1 MNDEK
6 ILEIKK
12 LFSEKRYLELIFLI
26 EHQIEDEEINSNLLN
41 LLGACKVIKEKPSK
55 KDFMSAIENFKQAY
69 LKEKKTKVALE
80 SLRNFINSSV
90 DLFDYE
96 NSPANHKI
104 SESNFLDAILFFK
117 EIQSFFKNDELL
129 ILSITRVFKRLGDT
143 DKTIFYLGK
152 LLENKHYR
160 SLTICSYI
168 YQNCFS
174 NSWSQKEFFKY
185 AKLLAEKLP
194 IYPDNEMVKIV
205 NFKKDKIRIGFL
217 SSDLKASH
225 SVTYFLK
232 TILSNYNKD
241 KYEIYF
247 YLNNKEETYDDGTEN
262 LIRLIDKTTN
272 ISTLG
277 DIKAINLIRKDQIDI
292 MFDLMGVTSK
302 NRIALFKN
310 RVAPAQISWCGFCN
324 TTGLNEMDYIIADP
338 NLIYEEEKNL
348 YSEKIIYLPDIWN
361 CHSGINVEREEYLSP
376 FIKNKHITF
385 GSFNNF
391 LKINDNVIDVWSKIL
406 QNVKNSKLI
415 LKSSSPRDVTKLTEK
430 FKKNNVLKSI
440 VFEDTKKNIKD
451 HLNLYQKI
459 DIALDTFPYNG
470 VTTSFEAIWMGVP
483 VLTMKGYNFH
493 SRCGESI
500 NKNIK
505 LDCLIAKNED
515 DYFLKAKELSKNTE
529 MLLNIRKMI
538 FKDALT
544 SPLFDVKRFSNEFF
558 NSLEKIYNQL

>member
-1 MNDEK
+1 MNDEI

-12 LFSEKRYLELIFLI
+12 LFSEKKYIELIYLI
-26 EHQIEDEEINSNLLN
+26 EHQINDKEINSGLLN

-55 KDFMSAIENFKQAY
+55 EDFISAIEHFRQAY
-69 LKEKKTKVALE
+69 LGEKKTKIALE

-90 DLFDYE
+90 DLYDYE
-96 NSPANHKI
+96 NSPANHKA
-104 SESNFLDAILFFK
+104 SGKNFVDAIFFFK
-117 EIQSFFKNDELL
+117 EIQNFFEDDELL
-129 ILSITRVFKRLGDT
+129 TLSITRVFKRLGET
-143 DKTIFYLGK
+143 NKTIFYLGK
-152 LLENKHYR
+152 LLKNKHFKT
-160 SLTICSYI
+160 LTICSYI
-168 YQNCFS
+168 YQNCF
-174 NSWSQKEFFKY
+174 NNNWSQKEFFQHG
-185 AKLLAEKLP
+185 KLLAEKLP
-194 IYPDNEMVKIV
+194 IYSDKDLIKIN
-205 NFKKDKIRIGFL
+205 NFKSGKIRIAFL
-217 SSDLKASH
+217 SSDLRASH

-247 YLNNKEETYDDGTEN
+247 YLNNKEETYDNVTEN
-262 LIRLIDKTTN
+262 LIRLVDKTTN

-277 DIKAINLIRKDQIDI
+277 DIQAINLIRKDQIDI

-310 RVAPAQISWCGFCN
+310 RLAPTQISWCGFCN

-361 CHSGINVEREEYLSP
+361 CHSGLTVEREEYLSP
-376 FIKNKHITF
+376 FIKNNYITF

-415 LKSSSPRDVTKLTEK
+415 LKPSSPRDVTNLVEK
-430 FKKNNVLKSI
+430 FKKNDVLKSI
-440 VFEDTKKNIKD
+440 VFEDKKKNIKD
-451 HLNLYQKI
+451 HLNLYKQI

-505 LDCLIAKNED
+505 LDYLIAKNEN
-515 DYFLKAKELSKNTE
+515 DYFIKAKELSENTK

-544 SPLFDVKRFSNEFF
+544 SPLFDVKKFSNEFF

>member
-1 MNDEK
+1 
-6 ILEIKK
+6 
-12 LFSEKRYLELIFLI
+12 
-26 EHQIEDEEINSNLLN
+26 
-41 LLGACKVIKEKPSK
+41 
-55 KDFMSAIENFKQAY
+55 
-69 LKEKKTKVALE
+69 
-80 SLRNFINSSV
+80 
-90 DLFDYE
+90 
-96 NSPANHKI
+96 
-104 SESNFLDAILFFK
+104 
-117 EIQSFFKNDELL
+117 
-129 ILSITRVFKRLGDT
+129 
-143 DKTIFYLGK
+143 
-152 LLENKHYR
+152 LENKHYR
-160 SLTICSYI
+160 TLTICSYI

-205 NFKKDKIRIGFL
+205 NFKKDKIRIAFL

-272 ISTLG
+272 ISTLR
-277 DIKAINLIRKDQIDI
+277 DIQAINLIRKDQIDI

-310 RVAPAQISWCGFCN
+310 RLAPTQISWCGFCN

-361 CHSGINVEREEYLSP
+361 CHSGITVEREEYLSP
-376 FIKNKHITF
+376 FIKNNHITF
-385 GSFNNF
+385 GSFNNS

-430 FKKNNVLKSI
+430 FKKNDVLKSI
-440 VFEDTKKNIKD
+440 VFENTKNNIKD

-483 VLTMKGYNFH
+483 VLTMRGYNFH

-515 DYFLKAKELSKNTE
+515 DYFIKAKELSENTE
-529 MLLNIRKMI
+529 MLLNIRKII
-538 FKDALT
+538 FRDALT

-558 NSLEKIYNQL
+558 NSLEKIYYNL